1 VTNTIEIQLKS
12 SYKKKWKFKNV
23 RPFLFQIFAEGGAY
37 RLPLAVSSSIEATPT
52 SGVYRVDH

>member
-23 RPFLFQIFAEGGAY
+23 GPFLFQIFAEGGAY